1 MRTRTIHTIAIAMTL
16 AALTMLGAPP
26 AAAQTPDDV
35 IGLHDPMAAG
45 GLGANLNGIAA
56 DHDKP
61 IHDKPVQ
68 DDWPRLTAR
77 SAAGATDEYNAS
89 ISQTF
94 TFSQTLDSVVGFQY
108 NLMLAGNIG
117 TNLDGVAVDYDRP
130 LWGEHI
136 RFAAAGA
143 FAAASGHGMTLS
155 QTFAGAGP
163 GVRHDT
169 SSFDVWAHALF
180 GYRRD
185 ALTYVGGNSG
195 FDGRFAAG
203 IDYPLGSAWSLR
215 AGVAYGGNVHVTAG
229 MSFRL

>member
-26 AAAQTPDDV
+26 AAAQTPDD
-35 IGLHDPMAAG
+35 IIWLHDPMAAG

-77 SAAGATDEYNAS
+77 SAAATTGEYNAS

-94 TFSQTLDSVVGFQY
+94 TFSQAPDAVVGFQY
-108 NLMLAGNIG
+108 NLMFAGNIG

-136 RFAAAGA
+136 RFAAGGA
-143 FAAASGHGMTLS
+143 FAAASGHGVTLS

-185 ALTYVGGNSG
+185 ALTYVGGDSG